1 MINSLIFDSID
12 TFKDVVLQK
21 KFQSLREY
29 YNNNLLHRNST
40 KQSRYELYNNTKG
53 IITAAGGKELLLQ
66 SFVSINLLRYHG
78 CNLPVEL
85 FYADEG
91 EMNEVFI
98 KKMKELNVSCIN
110 IQSHELFNDYNARN
124 FSIKSI
130 ALFLSSFEEVIWMD
144 VDIIPFMNME
154 ELFDDPI
161 YKHKHYLFF
170 PDIFC
175 FGKYQNANTEKTNEL
190 MKEFGFSFKVG
201 ENETDAGLFVI
212 NKNKISQDF
221 IVLNLLFNIN
231 HKLTYAYAYGDKE
244 LYNLCMKLCGIEYS
258 TNDVRPGIIGKY
270 FPADDLLCGNG
281 SLFKKNDLDNE
292 DSIYCAHMTLH
303 NISHVPK
310 YGNAWTKSI
319 WTHCVIKPIDI
330 TLTVVNPLNQEL
342 IIRHEYDKK
351 FMKPLS
357 EKLKE
362 THKEMYLLYDEF
374 TTCNYS
380 QSE

>member
-21 KFQSLREY
+21 KFHSLREY
-29 YNNNLLHRNST
+29 YNNNLLQRNST

-281 SLFKKNDLDNE
+281 SLFKKNDLDND